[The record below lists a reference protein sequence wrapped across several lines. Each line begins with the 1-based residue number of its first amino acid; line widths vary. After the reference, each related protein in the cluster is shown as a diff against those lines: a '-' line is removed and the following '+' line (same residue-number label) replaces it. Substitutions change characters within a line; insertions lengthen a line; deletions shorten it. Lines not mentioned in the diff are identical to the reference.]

1 MHDMK
6 QEILQTANRIFRK
19 GLAASM
25 IASAMLL
32 SLLPFAGSSQG
43 VYKALKNAPIIKYIG
58 TVEDKLV
65 FQVDLDNVTD
75 KQLFVSIKDDEGI
88 ILFTEKVK
96 DLKFSKKFAF
106 EKEEFRDR
114 KITFEVH
121 STKANTAQTFEV
133 SHNLRMVE
141 DVVITR
147 H

>member
-6 QEILQTANRIFRK
+6 QEILQTANTIIRK
-19 GLAASM
+19 GFAATM

-32 SLLPFAGSSQG
+32 SLLPYTGNSQG
-43 VYKALKNAPIIKYIG
+43 TYKLFKNTPIIQYIG

-65 FQVDLDNVTD
+65 FQVELANVTD

-96 DLKFSKKFAF
+96 DMKFSKKFAF

-121 STKANTAQTFEV
+121 SSKANTAQTFQV
-133 SHNLRMVE
+133 SHNLRLVE
-141 DVVITR
+141 DVVVTR